1 MRFSLWSTSSGAI
14 SRRPQAI
21 LRHVEDHGT
30 NPIPKSSSEYAVLV
44 LGLFLKVTKK
54 REISE
59 ENGPS
64 SRLYIMI

>member
-1 MRFSLWSTSSGAI
+1 
-14 SRRPQAI
+14 
-21 LRHVEDHGT
+21 VEDHGT